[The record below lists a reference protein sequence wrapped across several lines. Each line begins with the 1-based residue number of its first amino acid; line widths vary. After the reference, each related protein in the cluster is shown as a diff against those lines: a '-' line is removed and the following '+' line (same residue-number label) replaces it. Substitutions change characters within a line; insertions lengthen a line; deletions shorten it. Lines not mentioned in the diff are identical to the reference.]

1 MRMILFMF
9 KQFLKEP
16 LWFKV
21 LIITSLVVSIVFSN
35 SYFSHNPIYESASK
49 LAAAVFFIVYGIKF
63 RKNLLTFIILFTAA
77 VVSIILSVL
86 AVF

>member
-1 MRMILFMF
+1 MLLFMI

-21 LIITSLVVSIVFSN
+21 LIITVLVASIIFSN
-35 SYFSHNPIYESASK
+35 SYFSHNPIYESVSK

-77 VVSIILSVL
+77 VVAIILSIL
-86 AVF
+86 AIL